1 MLTRIASR
9 LGVAV
14 LTIFGASVFSF
25 LLLRRLPGDP
35 ARLVAGDLADEATL
49 ASVRASM
56 GLDSPL
62 PIQYLTYIASSVRGD
77 LGFSYSAGQ
86 PVASVIG
93 TRLPA
98 SVELGITTVVLALG
112 LAIAFASIAVYRER
126 RGYDIALRTA
136 SSLAMGSPPFW
147 VALVAL
153 LLLSLKLG
161 IFPGPE
167 GRLSPAL
174 TPPPGITG
182 LYTVDALLAGQWVVF
197 LNAVWHLILPA
208 LVIALGP
215 FAFLSRMFRGQLRNT
230 LREPFITVGR
240 SRGLTRG
247 AVFVRHAMPNSLLSL
262 VAATSL
268 LFAELLTGSVLV
280 EKVFG
285 WPGVGSLTVDAILQK
300 DFAVVQ
306 GVIMISAALYVL
318 ISFLADL
325 TYLAI
330 DPRLR
335 TGAKA

>member
-1 MLTRIASR
+1 MLKRIAGR
-9 LGVAV
+9 LGVALV
-14 LTIFGASVFSF
+14 TIFGASVFSF

-35 ARLVAGDLADEATL
+35 ARLVAGELADETTL
-49 ASVRASM
+49 AAVRDAM
-56 GLDSPL
+56 GLNSPL
-62 PIQYLTYIASSVRGD
+62 PVQYWQYMTSFLRGD

-86 PVASVIG
+86 PVATLVGS
-93 TRLPA
+93 RLPA
-98 SVELGITTVVLALG
+98 SIELGVTAVVLAVG
-112 LAIAFASIAVYRER
+112 LAVVSASIAVYRQR
-126 RGYDIALRTA
+126 RGADLALRTA

-147 VALVAL
+147 IALVAL

-167 GRLSPAL
+167 GRLSPSL
-174 TPPPGITG
+174 LPPPDVTG
-182 LYTVDALLAGQWVVF
+182 LYTVDALLAGQWLTF
-197 LNAVWHLILPA
+197 LNALWHLVLPA
-208 LVIALGP
+208 FVIALGP

-240 SRGLTRG
+240 SRGLTRRSS
-247 AVFVRHAMPNSLLSL
+247 FVRHAMPNSLLGL

-268 LFAELLTGSVLV
+268 LFAELLTGSVLI

-285 WPGVGSLTVDAILQK
+285 WPGVGSLTADAILQK

-306 GVIMISAALYVL
+306 GVILLSAALYVV

-335 TGAKA
+335 TGAN